1 MRYTDEQRVEK
12 IRETTAKLLAYL
24 SENAITPQDILDQ
37 EPLRWAITT
46 PLYNIG
52 EHAYRISDEYKERH
66 SNIPWSKIAGLRHR
80 LVHDYESTN
89 WTLICSILF
98 DVLPDFL
105 KQIESLIQSAPEYSL
120 QQEFFS
126 GVAALPDDFLNDGRP

>member
-1 MRYTDEQRVEK
+1 MKYTDEQRINRISETTGKLLSYLKENDITQEK
-12 IRETTAKLLAYL
+12 ILL
-24 SENAITPQDILDQ
+24 E

-52 EHAYRISDEYKERH
+52 EHAYQISDAFKELYPD
-66 SNIPWSKIAGLRHR
+66 IPWAKIAGLRHR

-98 DVLPDFL
+98 DVLPEFQ
-105 KQIESLIQSAPEYSL
+105 KQIEAIKPAM
-120 QQEFFS
+120 
-126 GVAALPDDFLNDGRP
+126 NK

>member
-1 MRYTDEQRVEK
+1 MKYTDEQRVVK
-12 IRETTAKLLAYL
+12 INETAVKLLAYL
-24 SENAITPQDILDQ
+24 KDNAISREDILSQ

-52 EHAYRISDEYKERH
+52 EHAYQISDDFKMIH
-66 SNIPWSKIAGLRHR
+66 SDIPWAKIAGLRHR

-98 DVLPDFL
+98 DVLPGFQ
-105 KQIESLIQSAPEYSL
+105 KQIALIT
-120 QQEFFS
+120 QEI
-126 GVAALPDDFLNDGRP
+126 